1 LSVINYLKRGL
12 QLKSSQAL
20 RDLLNSG
27 KTIMAPGAYDGLSS
41 RLVSLAGF
49 DAVYASGGAIA
60 RSAGYPDI
68 GLLSFTEIIERIEK
82 IVEASDIPVIAD
94 ADTGFGGTANVQRT
108 VRALERIGVAG
119 FHLEDQTFPKRCG
132 HLDNKSLIDTEEMC
146 QKIKV
151 ARASLHDTNCLVIAR
166 TDAIAIEG
174 FEAALVRA
182 QRYVDAGADM
192 IFVEA
197 PETLE
202 QIQIIAQRIPGPKLM
217 NMFYGGKT
225 PLVSLQALAE
235 LGYQL
240 VIVPS
245 DLQRAAIHAMKK
257 ILVEL
262 KRSGDSHAMSAE
274 LTSFSERELIIQTE
288 KYLALD
294 DL

>member
-1 LSVINYLKRGL
+1 M
-12 QLKSSQAL
+12 KSSQAL

-60 RSAGYPDI
+60 RSSGYPDI
-68 GLLSFTEIIERIEK
+68 GLLSFTEVIERIEK

-132 HLDNKSLIDTEEMC
+132 HLDNKSLIDVEEMC

-151 ARASLHDTNCLVIAR
+151 ARASLQDSNCLLIAR

-182 QRYVDAGADM
+182 QRYVEAGADM

-225 PLVSLQALAE
+225 PLVSLPALAE

-245 DLQRAAIHAMKK
+245 DLQRAAIQAMKK
-257 ILVEL
+257 TLVEL
-262 KRSGDSHAMSAE
+262 QRSGDSHAMSAE

>member
-1 LSVINYLKRGL
+1 M
-12 QLKSSQAL
+12 KSAKAL
-20 RDLLNSG
+20 RELLNSG

-41 RLVSLAGF
+41 RLVSLSGF

-60 RSAGYPDI
+60 RSCGYPDI
-68 GLLSFTEIIERIEK
+68 GLLSFSEVVERIEK

-108 VRALERIGVAG
+108 VRALERIGVAA

-132 HLDNKSLIDTEEMC
+132 HLDNKSLIDVEEMC
-146 QKIKV
+146 QKVKV
-151 ARASLHDTNCLVIAR
+151 ARASLQDASCLVIAR

-182 QRYVDAGADM
+182 QRYVDAGADI

-202 QIQIIAQRIPGPKLM
+202 QIQIIAQRLPGPKLM

-225 PLVSLQALAE
+225 PLVSLSALAE

-257 ILVEL
+257 TLVEL
-262 KRSGDSHAMSAE
+262 QRSGDSHAMANE
-274 LTSFSERELIIQTE
+274 LTSFSERELIIQTAKFLE
-288 KYLALD
+288 LD